1 MPFGAESAAFSTGAF
16 MGRTNDEDSA
26 PLLARSQLTQADL
39 VEQLFTSNQERFA
52 RVLLLMSEFGKS
64 SEPRTLLAELEQ
76 PQTGNEEIRVLIQR
90 TVTS

>member
-16 MGRTNDEDSA
+16 MGRTNDEDGG

-64 SEPRTLLAELEQ
+64 SEPQTLLAEITQETLCGDE
-76 PQTGNEEIRVLIQR
+76 LM
-90 TVTS
+90 